1 MIASTTE
8 ADKNGTI
15 SAGDTSISHVP
26 YLTLNVPQ
34 MVRGLPN
41 PQSPELRRYDNVIS
55 MLDHRAKHSGDR
67 VAVGFPSIQ
76 DKTCIQWT
84 YSDLKTVSLRMA
96 RQIADQLQTHSQG
109 QQIVAIIAPSGPFFL
124 AHALGCWRLG
134 LAILPIALG
143 TTANGALSLL
153 QSTSSHQILAHP
165 SQNDLVEEI
174 IKRANERKCELNLLE
189 WSEDEDLLS
198 SKSLDD
204 TKAPDLHTVIQ
215 PEDLLVIF
223 HSSGSSGNPKPI
235 KHPHRFW
242 TASLWSA
249 FGTQIPAFTT
259 TPLFHGGLSDL
270 LRAFQADA
278 SLYMFGWHEGK
289 APTPENISKSVA
301 QCPAKIGY
309 FLSVPF
315 VLQCLLGDDTSRKM
329 LQRMHLVSTGGAPLP
344 QEVGDEMVQKYD
356 INLVSRL
363 GSSECGFL
371 MSSWRS
377 FSDDK
382 DWSWLRIEDDSSKEW
397 LKFEKQ
403 EGEEL
408 YELIVA
414 KEWPSKLLSNR
425 PDGSFATGDLYR
437 NHSSDMHKW
446 IYARRADD
454 GIVMVNGKKI
464 ASTPI
469 EDSFKQHEEIQDAI
483 AFGANRPFLGAI
495 IEVKEP
501 ISSETFR
508 RKRLSSIL
516 SDVNAKLPSHAKL
529 SQEMVHIVNA
539 KEGLLNNLPR
549 SSKGTLQ
556 RGLALEKLQSII
568 DDIYDS
574 FEQGTAPTAQEKQ
587 DLHGEALIKWLHETV
602 SEIASRQLGN
612 DEDLYGAGVDSIKA
626 VRIRAAV
633 HQNIKLG
640 EFKLGQ
646 NAVYQYPT
654 IQALA
659 QHIDNRQNA
668 NTYGESS
675 TIQDIQKRNTDFD
688 RLQWSRKEIDSKVPA
703 TVLLTGATGTLGS
716 RILHNLLHDT
726 SVEHIICSVRAKN
739 EEEAKSRVIA
749 SLKDRKLDMTNSDE
763 FNAKISFVVQ
773 TDTQLPRLQ
782 EAKRS
787 IIIHCAW
794 IVNFSLQVSSF
805 EGSCIAPLVNLLT
818 LFSNCQYPD
827 RFIFCS
833 SLASILAGPS
843 PHKEELSIDVASAGP
858 TGYGQSKWIA
868 EQVCASATI
877 SVRSHNSKAQ
887 IVIARVGQLC
897 GDSQNGIWNE
907 TEAWPLLVRTA
918 NEVGGLPKSG
928 PDLDW
933 LGVDVAANAVVELS
947 LNDSKNLTSLQIAH
961 VALPFAKQRPE
972 WSEFIKWLSTSKLTD
987 FQTVDNDTWIEKVR
1001 KAGGKIRGNAL
1012 INIWQNMPNESKPAT
1027 VLTDKCEKLCPSLHN
1042 ATPVDQVLTHKFV
1055 DDWIARGFVH

>member
-1 MIASTTE
+1 
-8 ADKNGTI
+8 
-15 SAGDTSISHVP
+15 P

-34 MVRGLPN
+34 MVKGLPD
-41 PQSPELRRYDNVIS
+41 PQSPEPRRHENVLS
-55 MLDHRAKHSGDR
+55 MLDHRANHSSDR
-67 VAVGFPSIQ
+67 IAVGFPSILEN
-76 DKTCIQWT
+76 KCMQWT
-84 YSDLKTVSLRMA
+84 YKDLMTISLRMA
-96 RQIADQLQTHSQG
+96 RQIADQLQAPAEG

-124 AHALGCWRLG
+124 AHVLGCWRLG

-165 SQNDLVEEI
+165 TQKGLVDEI
-174 IKRANERKCELNLLE
+174 TQRANEQKYELDLLK
-189 WSEDEDLLS
+189 WSEDENLISRKDQTPGIS
-198 SKSLDD
+198 TDIK
-204 TKAPDLHTVIQ
+204 

-242 TASLWSA
+242 TPSLWSA

-270 LRAFQADA
+270 LRAFQAGA

-301 QCPAKIGY
+301 ACPEQVGY

-315 VLQCLLGDDTSRKM
+315 VLQGLLGDDTSRKM

-356 INLVSRL
+356 IKLVSRL

-377 FSDDK
+377 FGDDK
-382 DWSWLRIEDDSSKEW
+382 DWSWLRIEDESSKQW

-403 EGEEL
+403 EGEDL

-437 NHSSDMHKW
+437 NHSSDNHKW

-469 EDSFKQHEEIQDAI
+469 EDSLKAHEEIRDAI

-495 IEVKEP
+495 VEVKES
-501 ISSETFR
+501 ITAESLRSE
-508 RKRLSSIL
+508 RLSSIL

-529 SQEMVHIVNA
+529 SQEMIHIVDA
-539 KEGLLNNLPR
+539 KEDLLNHLPR

-568 DDIYDS
+568 GGIYDA
-574 FEQGTAPTAQEKQ
+574 FEQGTAPTVHEKR
-587 DLHGEALIKWLHETV
+587 DLHGSALLEWLRETV
-602 SEIASRQLGN
+602 SEIADKQMSI

-633 HQNIKLG
+633 HQNIKL
-640 EFKLGQ
+640 EDFRLEQ

-659 QHIDNRQNA
+659 QHIDNRQKA
-668 NTYGESS
+668 ATIGESS
-675 TIQDIQKRNTDFD
+675 SIQDIQERNTYFD
-688 RLQWSRKEIDSKVPA
+688 QLQWSGKEFDPNAPA

-726 SVEHIICSVRAKN
+726 NVEHIICSVRAKD
-739 EEEAKSRVIA
+739 EEEARSRVIA
-749 SLKDRKLDMTNSDE
+749 PLKDRKLDVTNTSHLE
-763 FNAKISFVVQ
+763 ERVSFVVHI
-773 TDTQLPRLQ
+773 DTQLPRLQ
-782 EAKRS
+782 QAKRS

-805 EGSCIAPLVNLLT
+805 EGSCIAPLANLLT
-818 LFSNCQYPD
+818 LFGNCQYPD

-833 SLASILAGPS
+833 SLASVLAGPS
-843 PHKEELSIDVASAGP
+843 PHKEELSTDVASAGS

-868 EQVCASATI
+868 EEVCASAAN
-877 SVRSHNSKAQ
+877 SARSHSSNKAQ
-887 IVIARVGQLC
+887 VIVARVGQLC

-918 NEVGGLPKSG
+918 NEVGCLPKSG

-933 LGVDVAANAVVELS
+933 LRVDVAANAIVELS
-947 LNDSKNLTSLQIAH
+947 LN
-961 VALPFAKQRPE
+961 
-972 WSEFIKWLSTSKLTD
+972 
-987 FQTVDNDTWIEKVR
+987 
-1001 KAGGKIRGNAL
+1001 
-1012 INIWQNMPNESKPAT
+1012 
-1027 VLTDKCEKLCPSLHN
+1027 
-1042 ATPVDQVLTHKFV
+1042 
-1055 DDWIARGFVH
+1055 